1 MFRRLR
7 RSTKQ
12 SQPSKCEAPNL
23 TGRRRTSFFDLPAE
37 LRNHIYALAVQHIQ
51 QLRIVPRTSPIPVP
65 IKRNHNRQN
74 DRIPAL
80 FVTSRQC
87 RAEYLPILLA
97 TAPIEMRIL
106 DFDFRS
112 LGRIIGSLYSSEL
125 KALRSNFRLTLRLYF
140 SNRASSSSSSSS
152 SPSSS
157 SSSSIPNTFLEFG
170 LYTWIKSR
178 AAGMDRIP
186 WRYALPVTMTR
197 DVRQQ
202 RKDVGARS
210 SNSSSS
216 TCSSNSNSN
225 SRSEVVNYDLCMST
239 LVKLHQKVFESFQW
253 EIMMIMRQLESQY
266 EEEEMVVLGE
276 EELRGGAG

>member
-12 SQPSKCEAPNL
+12 SQTSKCEAPNL

-51 QLRIVPRTSPIPVP
+51 QLRIVPRTSPIHVP
-65 IKRNHNRQN
+65 IKRKDNRQN

-97 TAPIEMRIL
+97 TAPIEIRIL

-125 KALRSNFRLTLRLYF
+125 KALRSNSRLTLRLYF
-140 SNRASSSSSSSS
+140 SNRASSSFSSSS
-152 SPSSS
+152 SPSCS
-157 SSSSIPNTFLEFG
+157 SSSSIPNTFLGFG

-197 DVRQQ
+197 NVQQQ
-202 RKDVGARS
+202 RKDVRARS
-210 SNSSSS
+210 SSNSISSS
-216 TCSSNSNSN
+216 TCSSSNSN

-266 EEEEMVVLGE
+266 EEEEIVVVE

>member
-12 SQPSKCEAPNL
+12 SQTSKCEAPNL

-106 DFDFRS
+106 DFDFRR

-125 KALRSNFRLTLRLYF
+125 KALRSNSRLTLRLYF

-253 EIMMIMRQLESQY
+253 EIMMIMRQLESY
-266 EEEEMVVLGE
+266 EEEEIVVVEE

>member
-12 SQPSKCEAPNL
+12 SQTSKCEALNL

-65 IKRNHNRQN
+65 IKRKHNRQN

-97 TAPIEMRIL
+97 TAPIEIRIL

-125 KALRSNFRLTLRLYF
+125 KKPSAPTLASLSDCTFPIAHRLPFPLLLLLPLPRHHQFQTHFWDSAYTHGSNLARREWIGFRGDML
-140 SNRASSSSSSSS
+140 
-152 SPSSS
+152 SP
-157 SSSSIPNTFLEFG
+157 
-170 LYTWIKSR
+170 
-178 AAGMDRIP
+178 
-186 WRYALPVTMTR
+186 
-197 DVRQQ
+197 
-202 RKDVGARS
+202 
-210 SNSSSS
+210 
-216 TCSSNSNSN
+216 
-225 SRSEVVNYDLCMST
+225 
-239 LVKLHQKVFESFQW
+239 
-253 EIMMIMRQLESQY
+253 
-266 EEEEMVVLGE
+266 
-276 EELRGGAG
+276 